1 MKSDSPQLANRPR
14 ARSLESARAFRPR
27 ANTTTADDRSI
38 AQLAKWTAQFAN
50 WRQAQ
55 VARRQAEIDALRR
68 QGAEAQGV
76 APSEL
81 DLSRYL
87 ARRAFNKQIIE
98 TENLEPLLRANRT
111 INETRKLLSLGRGN
125 VHTDLARTDHQ
136 SFRHVKASR
145 DLFKLMKSDY
155 KPGTLEKHEALRAAT
170 TMTLRAGNCGEY
182 AGLATL
188 ISACSLKPGETANQ
202 VGTPKSSDHDWS
214 ELWLNGTE
222 PADSDVIIDA
232 WAKGPP
238 VLREDSKYARR
249 PKPGARRPKWM
260 ARYRKSMRP
269 PSMSLN
275 QETGREAD
283 EYRKFFLTLIDETEH
298 YQEFVATKLA
308 DYRHVKLA
316 RRHRWQEEPVAS
328 KTFAK
333 RAQRNMKA
341 LEQAPK
347 KRLLRQ
353 IAEARTAQQPG
364 SDIAQAAQN
373 AEELKSTIKAL
384 KQTRNGRLLQQIV
397 AAGPARQLGSNIRQ
411 ASQAESIFPSS
422 RSWRH
427 RLLRPLRYIGS
438 VVARAS
444 LNRFA
449 FDATLFPFGR
459 RAARKPPA

>member
-1 MKSDSPQLANRPR
+1 LENSRGFR
-14 ARSLESARAFRPR
+14 AR
-27 ANTTTADDRSI
+27 ANTTTADDSSI
-38 AQLAKWTAQFAN
+38 AQLRKWTTQFAN
-50 WRQAQ
+50 WREAQ
-55 VARRQAEIDALRR
+55 IAQRQAEIDALRR
-68 QGAEAQGV
+68 QGAEAQGI

-87 ARRAFNKQIIE
+87 TRRAFNKQIIE
-98 TENLEPLLRANRT
+98 SDDLERLLRANRT
-111 INETRKLLSLGRGN
+111 INETRNLLSLGRGN
-125 VHTDLARTDHQ
+125 VHTDLARTDHT

-145 DLFKLMKSDY
+145 DLFRQMKSDY
-155 KPGTLEKHEALRAAT
+155 QPDTLEKHQALRAAT
-170 TMTLRAGNCGEY
+170 TMALRAGNCGEY

-202 VGTPKSSDHDWS
+202 VGTPKSGDHDWS

-222 PADSDVIIDA
+222 PADSDIIIDA

-238 VLREDSKYARR
+238 VLREDSKYARN
-249 PKPGARRPKWM
+249 PKPAARRPKWM

-283 EYRKFFLTLIDETEH
+283 EYRQFFLNLIDETEH

-316 RRHRWQEEPVAS
+316 RRNRWPEEPVAS

-364 SDIAQAAQN
+364 RDIVQAAQN
-373 AEELKSTIKAL
+373 AEALKSTIKAL
-384 KQTRNGRLLQQIV
+384 KQARNGRLLQQIV

-411 ASQAESIFPSS
+411 ASQAETIFPAS

-427 RLLRPLRYIGS
+427 RLLRPLRYLGS
-438 VVARAS
+438 LVTRAS

-449 FDATLFPFGR
+449 FNATFHPFGG